1 MDKKTKKKIEVMDTE
16 QPHSISTVKIDAPL
30 VEMKEIAPLGMKTK
44 LMALRKIYFRKYNT
58 VLQKM

>member
-1 MDKKTKKKIEVMDTE
+1 MDTE

-44 LMALRKIYFRKYNT
+44 LMSLRKIYFRKYNT